1 VRFTLIGLLALAVIG
16 AIIVFVGPLFIS
28 ADDVRHKLFAQVEAA
43 TGYRL
48 RVSGPVHIAIFPSLD
63 LVAED
68 VGVARSASSAA
79 EIATAKK
86 LRFSLALSTLLNG
99 RVQITEVTLIDP
111 VIRLPQ
117 AEAQAETGAEAV
129 DGTGSAGK
137 SAAST
142 MQRLSLDKLRI
153 ENGTVI
159 LPASGGKP
167 GKQIG
172 ALMLEASLPAIE
184 DPLSFDMKA
193 VLDGKP
199 LHAAGS
205 IGSLGHLLDG
215 AATPVSLAIE
225 APSYLA
231 DRLALAGTATYK
243 GGTLT
248 LNPLTARTGANSVTG
263 IATYSGKIFALKQL
277 TAKIGGSTFAG
288 AVSADLSGDVPFIV
302 AALNGQTLNLD
313 KLMGKPGGPTPSAGA
328 GGGPSGWS
336 DAKIDFSP
344 LRAVNAKLQLSVA
357 QLIYDKIRLSSV
369 GINATLS
376 GGKLNAV
383 LPNLKLYDG
392 AGTAALSVD
401 ASGKTPT
408 QAFKLSLANLDA
420 YGFLKTVAGFESIE
434 GTGAIAVD
442 LTTSGASQR
451 AIVQA
456 LNGTAKVEFTNG
468 ALRGINIAKTMRSL
482 STGILAGWQ
491 QSEAEKTD
499 FAALGAS
506 FAVAKGQAQTN
517 DLHLAGPLVR
527 MTGAGVVDLP
537 GQALKFRVEPQVV
550 ASLEG
555 QGGKADLQGL
565 SVPVVIAGPWAR
577 PSIYPDIA
585 GILQNPAAA
594 YQQLNKLGGGL
605 VSLPGAGSLGNTGS
619 IAGGLIQNGKL
630 NKGAL
635 QQGAIMGLGKLLGNQ
650 GGAAPEPVAD
660 QPPAG
665 DTGVADEQPVE
676 PAAVQPN
683 SGQPKSGQPKAKQK
697 SSADGGAGKKG
708 KKRQTVQPDADA
720 GQNLAPEAAA
730 QQLMQNFLGN

>member
-1 VRFTLIGLLALAVIG
+1 MRFTLIGLLAIAVIG

-28 ADDVRHKLFAQVEAA
+28 ADDVRSKLFAQVEAA

-48 RVSGPVHIAIFPSLD
+48 RVSGPVHIAMFPSLD

-68 VGVARSASSAA
+68 VGVARSASGDAA

-99 RVQITEVTLIDP
+99 RVHITEVTLVDP

-117 AEAQAETGAEAV
+117 AEAQASAGAEGAA
-129 DGTGSAGK
+129 GTRSTEK

-142 MQRLSLDKLRI
+142 LQRLGFDKLHI

-193 VLDGKP
+193 VLDGKR
-199 LHAAGS
+199 LRAAGS
-205 IGSLGHLLDG
+205 IGSLGHFLDG
-215 AATPVSLAIE
+215 VATPVSLAID

-231 DRLALAGTATYK
+231 DSLALAGTATYK

-248 LNPLTARTGANSVTG
+248 LNPFTAKAGANLVTG
-263 IATYSGKIFALKQL
+263 IATYSGKTFALNQL
-277 TAKIGGSTFAG
+277 TAKVGGSTFAG
-288 AVSADLSGDVPFIV
+288 AVSADLSGDIPYIA

-313 KLMGKPGGPTPSAGA
+313 TLMGKPGGSARSA
-328 GGGPSGWS
+328 GGGVAASGWS

-344 LRAVNAKLQLSVA
+344 LRAVNAKLKLSFG
-357 QLIYDKIRLSSV
+357 QLISGAVTAGPI
-369 GINATLS
+369 GIQATLS
-376 GGKLNAV
+376 GGKLNAE
-383 LPNLKLYDG
+383 LANFKLYN
-392 AGTAALSVD
+392 GTGNASLSVD
-401 ASGKTPT
+401 ASGAAPR
-408 QAFKLSLANLDA
+408 QALRLSLAKFDA
-420 YGFLKTVAGFESIE
+420 YGFLKDAAGFQSIE
-434 GTGAIAVD
+434 GTGAIAID
-442 LTTSGASQR
+442 LTASGTSQR
-451 AIVQA
+451 AMVSA
-456 LNGTAKVEFTNG
+456 LNGTAKLEFTDG
-468 ALRGINIAKTMRSL
+468 AIRGMNIAKTMRSL
-482 STGILAGWQ
+482 TTGILAGWEE
-491 QSEAEKTD
+491 SGTEKTD

-506 FAVAKGQAQTN
+506 FVVAKGQAQTS

-527 MTGAGVVDLP
+527 MTGAGNVDLP
-537 GQALKFRVEPQVV
+537 TQALKFRVEPQVV

-555 QGGKADLQGL
+555 QGGKTDLKGL
-565 SVPVVIAGPWAR
+565 SVPVVIAGPWAK

-605 VSLPGAGSLGNTGS
+605 VSLPGAGSLGSTGS

-635 QQGAIMGLGKLLGNQ
+635 QEGAIKGLGQLLGNQ
-650 GGAAPEPVAD
+650 GGGAQAPVVD
-660 QPPAG
+660 Q
-665 DTGVADEQPVE
+665 QPVD
-676 PAAVQPN
+676 PAQVQPK
-683 SGQPKSGQPKAKQK
+683 PDQPKAKLK
-697 SSADGGAGKKG
+697 SSADGGAADGKKG
-708 KKRQTVQPDADA
+708 KKRQAAQPDAGA

-730 QQLMQNFLGN
+730 QQLMQTFPGN

>member
-1 VRFTLIGLLALAVIG
+1 VRFTLIGLLAIAVIG

-28 ADDVRHKLFAQVEAA
+28 ADDVRSKLFAQVEAA

-48 RVSGPVHIAIFPSLD
+48 RVSGPVHIAMFPSLD

-68 VGVARSASSAA
+68 VGVARSASGDAA

-99 RVQITEVTLIDP
+99 RVHITEVTLVDP

-117 AEAQAETGAEAV
+117 AEAQASAGAEGAA
-129 DGTGSAGK
+129 GTRSTEK

-142 MQRLSLDKLRI
+142 LQRLGFDKLHI

-193 VLDGKP
+193 VLDGKR
-199 LHAAGS
+199 LRAAGS
-205 IGSLGHLLDG
+205 IGGLGHFLDG
-215 AATPVSLAIE
+215 VATPVSLAID

-231 DRLALAGTATYK
+231 DSLALAGTATYK

-248 LNPLTARTGANSVTG
+248 LNPFTAKAGANTVTG
-263 IATYSGKIFALKQL
+263 IATYSGKTFALNQL
-277 TAKIGGSTFAG
+277 TAKVGGGMFAG
-288 AVSADLSGDVPFIV
+288 AVSADLSGDIPYIA

-313 KLMGKPGGPTPSAGA
+313 TLMGKPGGSARSA
-328 GGGPSGWS
+328 GGGVAASGWS

-344 LRAVNAKLQLSVA
+344 LRAVNAKLKLSFG
-357 QLIYDKIRLSSV
+357 QLISGAVTAGPI
-369 GINATLS
+369 GIQATLS
-376 GGKLNAV
+376 GGKLNAE
-383 LPNLKLYDG
+383 LANFKLYN
-392 AGTAALSVD
+392 GTGNASLSVD
-401 ASGKTPT
+401 ASGAAPK
-408 QAFKLSLANLDA
+408 QALRLSLAKFDA
-420 YGFLKTVAGFESIE
+420 YGFLKDAAGFQSIE
-434 GTGAIAVD
+434 GTGAIAID
-442 LTTSGASQR
+442 LTASGTSQR
-451 AIVQA
+451 AMVSA
-456 LNGTAKVEFTNG
+456 LNGTAKLEFTDG
-468 ALRGINIAKTMRSL
+468 AIRGMNIAKTMRSL
-482 STGILAGWQ
+482 TTGILAGWEE
-491 QSEAEKTD
+491 SGTEKTD

-506 FAVAKGQAQTN
+506 FVVAKGQAQTS

-527 MTGAGVVDLP
+527 MTGAGNVDLP
-537 GQALKFRVEPQVV
+537 TQALKFRVEPQVV

-555 QGGKADLQGL
+555 QGGKTDLKGL
-565 SVPVVIAGPWAR
+565 SVPVVIAGPWAK

-605 VSLPGAGSLGNTGS
+605 VSLPGAGSLGSTGS

-635 QQGAIMGLGKLLGNQ
+635 QEGAIKGLGQLLGNQ
-650 GGAAPEPVAD
+650 GGGAQAPVVD
-660 QPPAG
+660 Q
-665 DTGVADEQPVE
+665 QPVD
-676 PAAVQPN
+676 PAQVQPK
-683 SGQPKSGQPKAKQK
+683 PDQPKAKLK
-697 SSADGGAGKKG
+697 SSADGGAADGKKG
-708 KKRQTVQPDADA
+708 KKRQAAQPGAGA

-730 QQLMQNFLGN
+730 QQLMQNFPGN

>member
-1 VRFTLIGLLALAVIG
+1 MRFTLIGLAAIAVIG

-28 ADDVRHKLFAQVEAA
+28 TDDLRDKLLAQVEAA

-48 RVSGPVHIAIFPSLD
+48 RVSGPVHIAMFPSLD
-63 LVAED
+63 FVAED
-68 VGVARSASSAA
+68 VGVAQSSSGNPA

-99 RVQITEVTLIDP
+99 RVQVTEITLIDP

-117 AEAQAETGAEAV
+117 AEAQAKTEAEGA
-129 DGTGSAGK
+129 DGTGSAGQ
-137 SAAST
+137 SAANAL
-142 MQRLSLDKLRI
+142 QRLRLDKLRI

-159 LPASGGKP
+159 LPASDGKP

-172 ALMLEASLPAIE
+172 ALMFEASLPGID

-193 VLDGKP
+193 VLDGKT

-205 IGSLGHLLDG
+205 IGSLGHFLDG
-215 AATPVSLAIE
+215 MATPVSLAIE
-225 APSYLA
+225 APAYLA
-231 DRLALAGTATYK
+231 DSLALAGTATYK
-243 GGTLT
+243 GDTLA
-248 LNPLTARTGANSVTG
+248 LSPFTAKAGDNTVTG
-263 IATYSGKIFALKQL
+263 TATYSGKVFALNQL
-277 TAKIGGSTFAG
+277 TAKVGGSTFAG
-288 AVSADLSGDVPFIV
+288 AVSADLSGDVPYIA

-313 KLMGKPGGPTPSAGA
+313 ALLAKPGGPPPSAGA
-328 GGGPSGWS
+328 GGGASGWS

-357 QLIYDKIRLSSV
+357 QLIYNKVRLSSV

-383 LPNLKLYDG
+383 LPNLELYDG

-408 QAFKLSLANLDA
+408 QAFKLSLANLDT

-434 GTGAIAVD
+434 GTGAIAID

-456 LNGTAKVEFTNG
+456 LNGTAKIEFTNG
-468 ALRGINIAKTMRSL
+468 AIRGMNIAKTMRSL

-491 QSEAEKTD
+491 ANATEKTD

-527 MTGAGVVDLP
+527 MTGEGTADLP
-537 GQALKFRVEPQVV
+537 AQALKFRVEPQVV

-555 QGGKADLQGL
+555 QGGKTDLQGL
-565 SVPVVIAGPWAR
+565 SVPVVISGPWAR

-605 VSLPGAGSLGNTGS
+605 VSLPGAGGLGSTGS
-619 IAGGLIQNGKL
+619 VAGGLIQNGKL
-630 NKGAL
+630 NKDAL
-635 QQGAIMGLGKLLGNQ
+635 QQGAIKGLGQLLGNQ
-650 GGAAPEPVAD
+650 PPAAQAPVAR
-660 QPPAG
+660 
-665 DTGVADEQPVE
+665 
-676 PAAVQPN
+676 N
-683 SGQPKSGQPKAKQK
+683 AKQ
-697 SSADGGAGKKG
+697 SSATDGGDVEVKKG
-708 KKRQTVQPDADA
+708 KKRAAQAVEPQADP
-720 GQNLAPEAAA
+720 NLAPEAAA
-730 QQLMQNFLGN
+730 QQLMPNFLGN